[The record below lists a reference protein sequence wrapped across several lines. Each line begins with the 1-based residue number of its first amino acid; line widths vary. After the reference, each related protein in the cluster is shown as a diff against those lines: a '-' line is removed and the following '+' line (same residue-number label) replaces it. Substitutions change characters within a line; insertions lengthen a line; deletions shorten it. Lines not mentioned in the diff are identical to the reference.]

1 MELALLYLLYKQN
14 MWKTS
19 AVQSVA
25 GKRIQQEI
33 CVQQV
38 SEGSG
43 GKFSCFLDAE
53 SRDFS
58 TAKGAFRSAVIV
70 NQ

>member
-1 MELALLYLLYKQN
+1 MELVLLYLLYKQDK
-14 MWKTS
+14 WETL
-19 AVQSVA
+19 AILSVV
-25 GKRIQQEI
+25 GKRVQQET

-38 SEGSG
+38 SQRSG
-43 GKFSCFLDAE
+43 VKFSCFLDAE

-58 TAKGAFRSAVIV
+58 TAKGVFQSVVIV